1 VKGLHAIQS
10 GHVGDYFTWLTLGV
24 ALFGALCA
32 ATLR

>member
-1 VKGLHAIQS
+1 MQS
-10 GHVGDYFTWLTLGV
+10 GHVGDYLTWLILGV